1 MAQSVQDIAAAL
13 GAKAFGAVDL
23 LVTGLSEPAAAGPDD
38 LALAM
43 SPAYGEALQ
52 QGKARAAVVWAGADW
67 QAFGLEAAIEAPRAR
82 TCDGGSDA
90 DDGPATK

>member
-23 LVTGLSEPAAAGPDD
+23 LVSGLSEPAHAGPDD

-52 QGKARAAVVWAGADW
+52 LGKARAAVVWAGADW
-67 QAFGLEAAIEAPRAR
+67 EALGLEAAIGRASCR
-82 TCDGGSDA
+82 ERVLRLV
-90 DDGPATK
+90 